1 MADYDR
7 RYIEWLKE
15 QDPATLTPEQR
26 RLRNLSPIKN
36 GEVRN
41 PAGGKKG
48 VKHWSTHF
56 RKLLEDEDFF
66 KTFISG
72 VPKEWEGIVD
82 NSAAKAIA
90 AAVITSTS
98 RRCMECLAKKEP
110 LDRDTREMV
119 ALLNKLGYG
128 DKVVIEDVNGDS
140 PFNRPALYFDVI
152 PSKKSE
158 NDNAEQPEDNN

>member
-7 RYIEWLKE
+7 RYIEWLKT
-15 QDPATLTPEQR
+15 QDPNTLTPEQR
-26 RLRNLSPIKN
+26 KLRNLKPVKR

-41 PAGGKKG
+41 PEGGKKG
-48 VKHWSTHF
+48 ALHWSTYY
-56 RKLLEDEDFF
+56 RKLMDDPEFF
-66 KTFISG
+66 KTFITG
-72 VPKEWEGIVD
+72 VPKEWEGLIN

-98 RRCMECLAKKEP
+98 KRCMECLAKNEP
-110 LDRDTREMV
+110 LDKDTREMV

-128 DKVVIEDVNGDS
+128 DKFVIEDSEGNS

-152 PSKKSE
+152 PSKKLE
-158 NDNAEQPEDNN
+158 EEDAEQSEDNN